1 MFGFIIAIISGIAM
15 SVQGVLNTKL
25 SDKIGTWETNTIVQ
39 GSALVLTLI
48 ILFFFGNGDFKEIK
62 SANKIYLLGGVL
74 GVVIT
79 FTVIVSIKS
88 LGTTV
93 GIGTILVAQ
102 LLAAALIDAFGLF
115 GSEKIPFS
123 FHEILGIVI
132 MIGGILLLG
141 VFYVFF
147 N

>member
-15 SVQGVLNTKL
+15 SVQGVFNTKL
-25 SDKIGTWETNTIVQ
+25 SDEIGTWETNTIVQ

-48 ILFFFGNGDFKEIK
+48 ILFFFGNGNFKELK
-62 SANKIYLLGGVL
+62 SANKLYLLGGAL

-79 FTVIVSIKS
+79 FTVILSIKS

-93 GIGTILVAQ
+93 GIGTILIAQ

-115 GSEKIPFS
+115 GSEKVPFS

-132 MIGGILLLG
+132 MIAGIVL
-141 VFYVFF
+141 FKWKF
-147 N
+147 

>member
-132 MIGGILLLG
+132 MIGGILL
-141 VFYVFF
+141 FKWKF
-147 N
+147 

>member
-15 SVQGVLNTKL
+15 SVQGVFNTKL

-48 ILFFFGNGDFKEIK
+48 ILFFFGNGNFKELK
-62 SANKIYLLGGVL
+62 SANKLYLLGGAL

-79 FTVIVSIKS
+79 FTVILSIKS

-93 GIGTILVAQ
+93 GIGTILIAQ
-102 LLAAALIDAFGLF
+102 LLAAALLDAFGLF
-115 GSEKIPFS
+115 GSEKVPFS

-132 MIGGILLLG
+132 MIAGIVL
-141 VFYVFF
+141 FKWKF
-147 N
+147 

>member
-1 MFGFIIAIISGIAM
+1 LFGFIIAIISGIAM
-15 SVQGVLNTKL
+15 SVQGVFNTKL

-48 ILFFFGNGDFKEIK
+48 ILFFFGNGNFKELK
-62 SANKIYLLGGVL
+62 SANKLYLLGGAL

-79 FTVIVSIKS
+79 FTVILSIKS

-93 GIGTILVAQ
+93 GIGTILIAQ

-115 GSEKIPFS
+115 GSEKVPFS

-132 MIGGILLLG
+132 MIAGIVL
-141 VFYVFF
+141 FKWKF
-147 N
+147 

>member
-1 MFGFIIAIISGIAM
+1 M
-15 SVQGVLNTKL
+15 SVQGVFNTKL
-25 SDKIGTWETNTIVQ
+25 SDKIGTWETNAIVQ

-48 ILFFFGNGDFKEIK
+48 ILFFFGNGNFKEIK
-62 SANKIYLLGGVL
+62 SANKLYLLGGVL

-79 FTVIVSIKS
+79 FTVILSIKS

-93 GIGTILVAQ
+93 GIGTILIAQ

-115 GSEKIPFS
+115 GSEKVPFS

-132 MIGGILLLG
+132 MIAGIVL
-141 VFYVFF
+141 FKWKF
-147 N
+147 

>member
-15 SVQGVLNTKL
+15 SVQGVFNTKL

-48 ILFFFGNGDFKEIK
+48 ILFFFGNGNFKEIK
-62 SANKIYLLGGVL
+62 SANKLYLLGGAL

-79 FTVIVSIKS
+79 FTVILSIKS

-93 GIGTILVAQ
+93 GIGTILIAQ

-115 GSEKIPFS
+115 GSEKVPFS

-132 MIGGILLLG
+132 MIAGIVL
-141 VFYVFF
+141 FKWKF
-147 N
+147 

>member
-1 MFGFIIAIISGIAM
+1 MFGFIIAIISGISM
-15 SVQGVLNTKL
+15 SVQGVFNTKL
-25 SDKIGTWETNTIVQ
+25 SDKMGTWETNTIVQ

-48 ILFFFGNGDFKEIK
+48 ILFFFGNGNFKELK
-62 SANKIYLLGGVL
+62 SANKLYLLGGAL

-79 FTVIVSIKS
+79 FTVILSIKS

-93 GIGTILVAQ
+93 GIGTILIAQ

-115 GSEKIPFS
+115 GSEKVPFS

-132 MIGGILLLG
+132 MIAGIVL
-141 VFYVFF
+141 FKWKF
-147 N
+147 

>member
-15 SVQGVLNTKL
+15 SLQGVFNTKL

-48 ILFFFGNGDFKEIK
+48 ILFFFGNGNFREIK
-62 SANKIYLLGGVL
+62 SANKLYLLGGAL
-74 GVVIT
+74 GVIIT
-79 FTVIVSIKS
+79 FTVIISIKS

-93 GIGTILVAQ
+93 GIGTILIAQ

-115 GSEKIPFS
+115 GSEKVPFS

-132 MIGGILLLG
+132 MIAGIVL
-141 VFYVFF
+141 FKWKF
-147 N
+147 